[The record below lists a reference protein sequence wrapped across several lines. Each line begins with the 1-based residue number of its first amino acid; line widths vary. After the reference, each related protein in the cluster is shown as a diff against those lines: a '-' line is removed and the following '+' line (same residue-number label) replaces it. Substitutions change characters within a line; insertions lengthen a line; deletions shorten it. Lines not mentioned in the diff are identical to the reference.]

1 VEALVELSGR
11 RARTCANKAEGEK
24 KRRRKGG
31 KERRREG
38 EKERCREAEK
48 ERRREADKERC
59 RGQGAKV
66 GVAERVDNGTRVN
79 QRYRF
84 NNNNAAAV

>member
-1 VEALVELSGR
+1 MNSRADGR
-11 RARTCANKAEGEK
+11 GRVQIRL
-24 KRRRKGG
+24 

-38 EKERCREAEK
+38 GKEGRKEGEKERKREAEK
-48 ERRREADKERC
+48 QRSREAEKERC

>member
-1 VEALVELSGR
+1 VQIRL
-11 RARTCANKAEGEK
+11 
-24 KRRRKGG
+24 

-38 EKERCREAEK
+38 GKEGRKEGEKERKREAEK
-48 ERRREADKERC
+48 QRSREAEKQRSREGEKERC